1 MSITY
6 DNSWLIILS
15 TSLPNEIEIKESET
29 LRKWGD
35 QKCKLLMTKT
45 ISAVFVE
52 SNIKPVLYHSIDMII

>member
-29 LRKWGD
+29 LRK
-35 QKCKLLMTKT
+35 
-45 ISAVFVE
+45 
-52 SNIKPVLYHSIDMII
+52 